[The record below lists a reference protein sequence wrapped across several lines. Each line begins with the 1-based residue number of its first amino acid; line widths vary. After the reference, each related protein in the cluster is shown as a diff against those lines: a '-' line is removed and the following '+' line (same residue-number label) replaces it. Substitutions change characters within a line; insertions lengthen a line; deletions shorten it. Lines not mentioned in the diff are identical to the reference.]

1 MCCGWEVFVKE
12 PEHTRGARMSSEK
25 DQALVKE
32 KAFVK
37 YERLLEQAETEGRIS
52 GRFRCIVCGMKYHEK
67 DNAEDCCRVVLEAG
81 NV

>member
-1 MCCGWEVFVKE
+1 MCCGWEVFVME
-12 PEHTRGARMSSEK
+12 PEHKRGAHMSSEK

-37 YERLLEQAETEGRIS
+37 YERLLEQAEVEGRIN
-52 GRFRCIVCGMKYHEK
+52 GRYRCIVCGMRYNEK
-67 DNAEDCCRVVLEAG
+67 DSAEDCCRVVLEAG